1 MINREAKAEAGQTD
15 PEEDEEAEAE
25 ADRTDQVTMEGAS
38 SLRRRASRGQLR

>member
-15 PEEDEEAEAE
+15 PEEEEEAE